1 MSVWREDLCQ
11 AGWQDDR
18 RCQPEVHPMGRTPAT
33 DPWLPHG
40 IHDSSHGSDQYT
52 KHPMRCGQNCRR
64 VTCQSRIQTMNTWIA
79 LATTIFLQG
88 WKADLLSRA
97 GKTVLVRFVMTSMI
111 IYQAIAIDLLPWALK
126 VMDKIP
132 QGFLW
137 RGRKMQKGVLSV
149 SLAKGYLIPWGW
161 VV

>member
-1 MSVWREDLCQ
+1 
-11 AGWQDDR
+11 
-18 RCQPEVHPMGRTPAT
+18 
-33 DPWLPHG
+33 
-40 IHDSSHGSDQYT
+40 
-52 KHPMRCGQNCRR
+52 
-64 VTCQSRIQTMNTWIA
+64 
-79 LATTIFLQG
+79 
-88 WKADLLSRA
+88 
-97 GKTVLVRFVMTSMI
+97 MI